1 VTIADALSIV
11 QIILAIL
18 LVVVVLMQTKGSSA
32 GGIFGG
38 SDASSVY
45 RTRRGF
51 ERRLFQFTIGLS
63 GVFFL
68 VALLNSL
75 YGA

>member
-1 VTIADALSIV
+1 VSISDTLNIV

-18 LVVVVLMQTKGSSA
+18 LTVVVMMQSKGSAS

-38 SDASSVY
+38 GDTSTVY

-51 ERRLFQFTIGLS
+51 EKRLFQFTIGLAII
-63 GVFFL
+63 FFAI
-68 VALLNSL
+68 ALANSL
-75 YGA
+75 WGT